1 MQVVN
6 FNYGKKDKNPID
18 HVCFYTKKDPNKE
31 DKRKRSEV
39 GVRYL
44 LQISSILTSI
54 DSLFLLYLLQQWFII
69 KVSGLLPK
77 KFEEQEIRFYCKK
90 DDDTSLKE
98 ASIAFQDFKDLY
110 CP

>member
-1 MQVVN
+1 M
-6 FNYGKKDKNPID
+6 
-18 HVCFYTKKDPNKE
+18 
-31 DKRKRSEV
+31 SEV

-44 LQISSILTSI
+44 LQRSTSI

-90 DDDTSLKE
+90 DDKTSQDE
-98 ASIAFQDFKDLY
+98 ATIAFQDFKASIALQVQGK
-110 CP
+110 